1 MRKRSTRKAA
11 LRAKQRTQAI
21 SDYENLPDRKVL
33 QGALPPKRE
42 VIQKRT
48 FNAAKDRLKPE
59 RRMELALQRPRR
71 VNPIQTISVG
81 PMTRHVLFLN
91 VGNERILE
99 AVQALVR
106 GNATP
111 PWTRHLRG
119 LSTKNGKLLLTENGK
134 TLPFAFSEE
143 KRQAVKTLYFDP
155 KEPSTI
161 QPITDNLREKFCNI
175 SRKNVRTVLR
185 SLETYQLQ
193 FPRRKHPK
201 IQHHTV
207 YTQPGVIA
215 MDTFFPSANSGWVK
229 RSGGVLVCMDV
240 WSRFS
245 RAYAL
250 EKKEGPYFRKA
261 MRAFFIEF
269 TSLGHL
275 PRRLLTDK
283 GSELKVGTE
292 LIEKYRLPRDKGQ
305 DMHLRSFTGTPVQVV
320 ENMNAQY
327 QRRLEAYRI
336 AGLHDDYADLLWDIS
351 EQINNQKR
359 AKRGNL
365 TPYQLLDLPA
375 QERKVLNQKYD
386 TSYHGIGVEAQKKL
400 PFLKPGDHVR
410 KLMMTFKEQAKGAKK
425 GFQEKWSRDTYQV
438 LRVSALRRNPQVKKY
453 SIGDPNRT
461 YFRHELLLI
470 PSEVDQ
476 VVMTFPTSAP
486 YLVEDRWRSQ

>member
-161 QPITDNLREKFCNI
+161 QPITDTCAKNSATSLAKMFGRFYDLWKRTNCNSRGANTPKFNTIPCTHNPELLPWTRF
-175 SRKNVRTVLR
+175 SQVQTADGLKGQAEYSFAWT
-185 SLETYQLQ
+185 
-193 FPRRKHPK
+193 
-201 IQHHTV
+201 
-207 YTQPGVIA
+207 
-215 MDTFFPSANSGWVK
+215 SGA
-229 RSGGVLVCMDV
+229 VLVERMR
-240 WSRFS
+240 W
-245 RAYAL
+245 
-250 EKKEGPYFRKA
+250 KRK
-261 MRAFFIEF
+261 RDL
-269 TSLGHL
+269 TSG
-275 PRRLLTDK
+275 
-283 GSELKVGTE
+283 
-292 LIEKYRLPRDKGQ
+292 
-305 DMHLRSFTGTPVQVV
+305 
-320 ENMNAQY
+320 
-327 QRRLEAYRI
+327 
-336 AGLHDDYADLLWDIS
+336 
-351 EQINNQKR
+351 
-359 AKRGNL
+359 
-365 TPYQLLDLPA
+365 
-375 QERKVLNQKYD
+375 
-386 TSYHGIGVEAQKKL
+386 KL
-400 PFLKPGDHVR
+400 
-410 KLMMTFKEQAKGAKK
+410 
-425 GFQEKWSRDTYQV
+425 
-438 LRVSALRRNPQVKKY
+438 
-453 SIGDPNRT
+453 
-461 YFRHELLLI
+461 
-470 PSEVDQ
+470 
-476 VVMTFPTSAP
+476 
-486 YLVEDRWRSQ
+486 